1 MKKIQ
6 KFKKLILPL
15 IILVLIL
22 SLFSKHKTIIAAT
35 NNENDVFIP
44 LLMNNYFKGY
54 STTEKLIGINMQ
66 QYWTPTN
73 VSIYMTKAD
82 NLAGKKHTI
91 SGWFIDINDSHFNDP
106 MPGDIKTNNLYIQ
119 LESLWSKGYISF
131 VNLNSTATAFEIAN
145 GNYDAQLMNMANVYY
160 NWISLG
166 GGRKAILAPLPEM
179 NGVNSNGKP
188 WATYGGDP
196 INFKVAYSRIINI
209 FSQKGIDSTK
219 VWWSFA
225 PNGWS
230 DDGHEFE
237 KYYPGDGLV
246 DIISFSS
253 YNYGFCY
260 VAIPWERWENY
271 DTLYQPYLDRIFE
284 MASSKPIIIAQ
295 TGTTAEYPET
305 DDFNVDKKNK
315 WLRDNYEYISK
326 QPQVLGILYYDFD
339 QSAWECNWKVTT
351 PEGVFSGY
359 RDGAANSA
367 FEYLSINNLN
377 SLIP

>member
-1 MKKIQ
+1 MKKVS
-6 KFKKLILPL
+6 KFRKFILPL
-15 IILVLIL
+15 IIFIL
-22 SLFSKHKTIIAAT
+22 LLSIFTQPKTIIAAT

-44 LLMNNYFKGY
+44 LLMNNYFNGY
-54 STTEKLIGINMQ
+54 STSEKLIGIYMQ

-73 VSIYMTKAD
+73 VSIYMTQAD

-131 VNLNSTATAFEIAN
+131 VNVNSTATAFEIAN
-145 GNYDAQLMNMANVYY
+145 GNYDAQLMNMADVYH

-196 INFKVAYSRIINI
+196 INFKVAYSRILNI
-209 FSQKGIDSTK
+209 FSQKGINSSD
-219 VWWSFA
+219 VWWSFS

-230 DDGHEFE
+230 IEGHEFE
-237 KYYPGDGLV
+237 KYYPGDELV
-246 DIISFSS
+246 DVIGFSS
-253 YNYGFCY
+253 YNYGYCY
-260 VAIPWERWENY
+260 VAIPWERWENF
-271 DTLYQPYLDRIFE
+271 DTLYQPYLARIYD
-284 MASSKPIIIAQ
+284 MAPTKPIIISQ
-295 TGTTAEYPET
+295 TGTTAQYT
-305 DDFNVDKKNK
+305 KTSNFNVDMKNQ
-315 WLRDNYEYISK
+315 WLRFNYEYISN

-339 QSAWECNWKVTT
+339 QRNWECDWRITS
-351 PEGVFSGY
+351 GGDFSGY
-359 RDGAANSA
+359 RDGASNSA
-367 FEYLSINNLN
+367 FKYLSINNLN